1 MSSMERVT
9 WEGCSVLL
17 DINDGDRIVFAR
29 LSAGATLKLGKEK
42 CLLTPLIGAPFG
54 SMFQLEN
61 GKDGPF
67 LSRMLPTAGGNNV
80 QEKENAVIEEEVRDN
95 RGIVDNNTA
104 QSLTGEDIDAMRR
117 EGATGDQIV
126 EALIAN
132 SATFEKKTVFSQ
144 EKYLLRKQKKY
155 APRILLRRPFARS
168 ICEGYLKKH
177 PMRTAFLR
185 LDSLSLLLS
194 LANVTANSD
203 ILVVD
208 MVGGLVTGAVAE
220 RLGGSGYVCN
230 TYMGAKGYSMGIVGI
245 FNFSDETCKRIVR
258 CSVDD
263 LCPAQNGISEQAVEA
278 ENITNASEDT
288 KEQPN
293 PGDSTNDDVST
304 KEAIQSSE
312 ASEVVA
318 DDMDGSPVQKA
329 SKSAQSGEKASE
341 ELIKLWRE
349 KGFSSL
355 LIAAPELDPW
365 TLVQKLLPLLP
376 NTAPF
381 AIYHHYLQ
389 PLATCKHNLQIERM
403 AVGLQLTEPWLREYQ
418 VLPART
424 HPCMQMNGFGG
435 YILSGTKLCGADPHA

>member
-29 LSAGATLKLGKEK
+29 LSAGATMKLGKDK
-42 CLLTPLIGAPFG
+42 CLLKPLIGAPFG
-54 SMFQLEN
+54 SVFQLEN
-61 GKDGPF
+61 GKGGPF
-67 LSRMLPTAGGNNV
+67 LSRMLRTAEGNNV
-80 QEKENAVIEEEVRDN
+80 REKEIALVEEEVRDN

-104 QSLTGEDIDAMRR
+104 QTLTGEEINAMRR

-155 APRILLRRPFARS
+155 APRVLLRRPFARS

-177 PMRTAFLR
+177 PMRTGSLR
-185 LDSLSLLLS
+185 FDSLSLLLS

-230 TYMGAKGYSMGIVGI
+230 AYLGAKGYSMGIVGI

-258 CSVDD
+258 CSIDD
-263 LCPAQNGISEQAVEA
+263 LCPVQNETSEQAVEA

-288 KEQPN
+288 KEQPIS
-293 PGDSTNDDVST
+293 GDSTNDDVSM
-304 KEAIQSSE
+304 KEAIQTSE
-312 ASEVVA
+312 TSEVVA

-329 SKSAQSGEKASE
+329 RKSVQSGEKASE
-341 ELIKLWRE
+341 ELIKLWKE

-355 LIAAPELDPW
+355 LIVAPELDPW

-389 PLATCKHNLQIERM
+389 PLATCKHNLEIERM
-403 AVGLQLTEPWLREYQ
+403 SVCLQLTEPWLREYQ
-418 VLPART
+418 VLPGRT
-424 HPCMQMNGFGG
+424 HPCMQTNGFGG
-435 YILSGTKLCGADPHA
+435 YILSGTKLCGADA